1 MATFKPF
8 LALRPDPARARR
20 VCTLPYDVM
29 STAEARRMAEG
40 NPDSFLRVT
49 RPEIELPDDADPHA
63 PEVYARGAANLR
75 RLIAEQALV
84 REEAPVYL
92 LYRLVMG
99 GHTQLGIVGLAS
111 CAEYDAGIVKK
122 HELTRPDKE
131 DDRTVHI
138 KILGA
143 QTGLV
148 FLTYRAEATVDAM
161 LAAEAGARPADIDL
175 VAEDGIRHSAWIV
188 RDPHQV
194 RAIEQAFAA
203 VPAFYVA
210 DGHHRSAAA
219 SRVAAERRATHGA
232 QPDAPWNYFITVA
245 FPHDQVRILDYN
257 RVVQDLN
264 GLSPEAFLAALA
276 SVADVEAPQ
285 PGAPRLRTKGE
296 LGLYLAG
303 QWRSLRW
310 KPAVRARASDPVAG
324 LDVSVLQDNVL
335 APLLAIGDPRLDKR
349 IAFVGGI
356 RGTDELQRLVDSGAA
371 AVAFAMFPTSLE
383 DLMTIADQGGLMPPK
398 STWFEPK
405 LRDGMAVHLL
415 DAG

>member
-40 NPDSFLRVT
+40 NSDSFLRVT
-49 RPEIELPDDADPHA
+49 RPEIELPDDVDPHA

-75 RLIAEQALV
+75 RLIDEKALV
-84 REEAPVYL
+84 REDSPVYL

-99 GHTQLGIVGLAS
+99 EHSQLGIVGLAS

-138 KILGA
+138 NILGA

-148 FLTYRAEATVDAM
+148 FLTYRAEATVDAL
-161 LAAEAGARPADIDL
+161 LAAEANRRPADIDL

-188 RDPHQV
+188 RDPQRV
-194 RAIEQAFAA
+194 RAIEQGFVG

-219 SRVAAERRATHGA
+219 SRVAAERRAVHAA
-232 QPDAPWNYFITVA
+232 QPDAPWNSFITVA

-264 GLSPEAFLAALA
+264 GLSPDALLAALA
-276 SVADVEAPQ
+276 QVADVGAPQ
-285 PGAPRLRTKGE
+285 GEAPRLRGKGE
-296 LGLYLAG
+296 LALYLAG
-303 QWRSLRW
+303 QWRTLQW
-310 KPAVRARASDPVAG
+310 KPAVLARATDPVAA

-356 RGTDELQRLVDSGAA
+356 RGTGELQRLVDSGAA
-371 AVAFAMFPTSLE
+371 AVAFALFPTSLE

-415 DAG
+415 